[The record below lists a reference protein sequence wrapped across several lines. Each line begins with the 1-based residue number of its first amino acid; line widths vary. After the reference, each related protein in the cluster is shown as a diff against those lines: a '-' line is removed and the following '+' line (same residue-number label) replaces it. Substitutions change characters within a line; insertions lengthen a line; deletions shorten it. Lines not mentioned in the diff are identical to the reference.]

1 MSKSKVKGSSELFNI
16 LLFTLGL
23 VFIFKGIL
31 EALPIISDGKILA
44 PEGWDPALGVTGQW
58 LLSVVMGVWCVISGV
73 GMFKEAEWAMGQA
86 LVLLSLMVV
95 VTIGQIL
102 SWIMNPEALDWTFWP
117 NYIILIAFSL
127 GAFGV
132 IWLVA
137 TRKRYG

>member
-16 LLFTLGL
+16 LLFALGL

-31 EALPIISDGKILA
+31 EFLPIIDIL
-44 PEGWDPALGVTGQW
+44 PPPGWDPEVGVTGQW
-58 LLSVVMGVWCVISGV
+58 LLSLVMGIWCLISGV

-102 SWIMNPEALDWTFWP
+102 SWIMNPEGLDWSYWP
-117 NYIILIAFSL
+117 NYIIIVAFSL